1 MIIKRY
7 KYRIYPNKE
16 QKVLIE
22 KHFGCARFVYN
33 YALAKQKE
41 SIEQNNVM
49 LSQRVIQDEVVKLKK
64 NPDYAWLNEVNSQSI
79 LASLYNAQS
88 SVSNFR
94 TGKSGSKSVRYKSKK
109 DPHQAFSCPQKT
121 RVKFD
126 ENKIWLPKLFD
137 IKAKISRKFD
147 GKAKTSTVFKT
158 ATNKYYISVIVETPD
173 NLTTPTTISKDET
186 VGIDCGIN
194 HLLIL
199 SNGLKFANQKYFV
212 NSQKKLAIEQKIFA
226 RKKKDSKNYGKSRLS
241 VATIHEKVKFQR
253 LDYQHKITHELIC
266 KNQAT
271 TYAIESLNVKGMVR
285 NRKLAKSI
293 SDAAWSQFIEIL
305 KYKASWNG
313 KNILVIDRFA
323 PSSKLCSCCGHKLEK
338 LSLSVREWNCPSC
351 GTEHDRDINAS
362 INIKNIAIADALGE
376 SVELKSSLSQ

>member
-158 ATNKYYISVIVETPD
+158 ATNKYYVSVIVETPD
-173 NLTTPTTISKDET
+173 NLPT
-186 VGIDCGIN
+186 
-194 HLLIL
+194 
-199 SNGLKFANQKYFV
+199 
-212 NSQKKLAIEQKIFA
+212 
-226 RKKKDSKNYGKSRLS
+226 
-241 VATIHEKVKFQR
+241 
-253 LDYQHKITHELIC
+253 EL
-266 KNQAT
+266 
-271 TYAIESLNVKGMVR
+271 
-285 NRKLAKSI
+285 
-293 SDAAWSQFIEIL
+293 
-305 KYKASWNG
+305 
-313 KNILVIDRFA
+313 
-323 PSSKLCSCCGHKLEK
+323 
-338 LSLSVREWNCPSC
+338 
-351 GTEHDRDINAS
+351 
-362 INIKNIAIADALGE
+362 
-376 SVELKSSLSQ
+376 